1 MQKSCNTVAEKPH
14 SSPVATRLQDL
25 IPNFAAEINKK
36 KKNMSHEHHHDHH
49 GHHHH
54 GHHHHHVVP
63 NSMNGIFVFCI
74 ALNLLFVIIE
84 AIVGLTQNSLSL
96 LSDAGHNLSDVFS
109 LVLVLIAFHL
119 AKVQAKNHYT
129 YGLKKSTVLIS
140 LVNAVLLLAAIGGI
154 VYESILKFSEPVD
167 VNGIAVSWTAG
178 IGILINGLTVVLLMR
193 GQKSDINVRGAFL
206 HMVADTL
213 VSVGVVISGVIIAW
227 TGWNIVDPIVSL
239 IIAFII
245 LLSTWDL
252 LTASLRLIVDGT
264 PEGVEPDDIRQH
276 MMETDHVADVHH
288 LHIWAISTTD
298 NALTAHVAIDHLD
311 HLETVKTALK
321 QLLREKG
328 IGHSTLEFESPDC
341 QCHEH
346 CCDDEH

>member
-1 MQKSCNTVAEKPH
+1 MEHLHQEHHQN
-14 SSPVATRLQDL
+14 Q
-25 IPNFAAEINKK
+25 
-36 KKNMSHEHHHDHH
+36 EHHH
-49 GHHHH
+49 
-54 GHHHHHVVP
+54 HHHHHVAP
-63 NSMNGIFVFCI
+63 TQSLNGIFI
-74 ALNLLFVIIE
+74 LSIILNGLFVLIE
-84 AIVGLTQNSLSL
+84 AGVGLWQDSLSL

-109 LVLVLIAFHL
+109 LVLVLIAFRL
-119 AKVQAKNHYT
+119 AKVQQNKRFT
-129 YGLKKSTVLIS
+129 YGYRKSTVLIS
-140 LVNAVLLLAAIGGI
+140 LLNAVILLVAVGAIVI
-154 VYESILKFSEPVD
+154 ESIHKFSEPTE

-178 IGILINGLTVVLLMR
+178 VGILINGATALLLMR
-193 GQKSDINVRGAFL
+193 GQKSDLNVRGAFL

-213 VSVGVVISGVIIAW
+213 VSVGVVVSGIIIAW

-264 PEGVEPDDIRQH
+264 PEGVEPDEIRQH
-276 MMETDHVADVHH
+276 MMETEHVADVHH

-298 NALTAHVAIDHLD
+298 NALTAHVAIDQ
-311 HLETVKTALK
+311 LEHMEAVKEALK
-321 QLLREKG
+321 HMLREKG

-346 CCDDEH
+346 CCDEAH

>member
-1 MQKSCNTVAEKPH
+1 
-14 SSPVATRLQDL
+14 
-25 IPNFAAEINKK
+25 
-36 KKNMSHEHHHDHH
+36 MSHEHHHHDHEHGHDHH
-49 GHHHH
+49 GHH
-54 GHHHHHVVP
+54 HHHHHVVP

-74 ALNLLFVIIE
+74 VLNLLFVGIE
-84 AIVGLTQNSLSL
+84 ALVGLTQNSLSL

-119 AKVQAKNHYT
+119 AKVQAKSHYT

-140 LVNAVLLLAAIGGI
+140 LVNALLLLAAIVGI
-154 VYESILKFSEPVD
+154 VYESILKFSEPVE

-264 PEGVEPDDIRQH
+264 PEGIEPDEIRQH
-276 MMETDHVADVHH
+276 MMETDQVADVHH

-298 NALTAHVAIDHLD
+298 NALTAHVAIDSLEHM
-311 HLETVKTALK
+311 ETVKAALK
-321 QLLREKG
+321 HTLQEKG
-328 IGHSTLEFESPDC
+328 ISHSTLEFESPDC

-346 CCDDEH
+346 CCDHEH